1 MGETPGKKP
10 QKFPAALACVDG
22 VVGKTAAGRVDFSVC
37 LDFVCLSVCV
47 CAVCGGV
54 CDVACRSICS
64 IVRKRSQRKCTEAAG
79 RTNNQCNYGRQIVFV
94 SNGFTRFV
102 YLIRFKK
109 KITIHLQQFFSFPFF
124 YSLSHSI
131 FDHFIDPFF
140 FLSPPVT
147 GFTLGTFSF
156 CFVRRPY

>member
-109 KITIHLQQFFSFPFF
+109 KSPFICSNSFHFLFFIPFLIQFLII
-124 YSLSHSI
+124 SLI
-131 FDHFIDPFF
+131 RFFF
-140 FLSPPVT
+140 FLLRSPVLRWGHFP
-147 GFTLGTFSF
+147 F

>member
-1 MGETPGKKP
+1 MEWWEKQLP
-10 QKFPAALACVDG
+10 
-22 VVGKTAAGRVDFSVC
+22 VVSISPSVWILCVC
-37 LDFVCLSVCV
+37 LCV

-79 RTNNQCNYGRQIVFV
+79 PTNNQCNYGRQIVFV

-140 FLSPPVT
+140 FSFSP
-147 GFTLGTFSF
+147 GHRFYAGDIFFLF
-156 CFVRRPY
+156 CS